1 MTSFP
6 PPPSNEKKKRKETK
20 KKEGEGGKEKKMKGN
35 EGRKPVSTSLAF
47 FESSNL
53 PIKMLLLRNY
63 FPIS

>member
-6 PPPSNEKKKRKETK
+6 PQEKKKRKETK
-20 KKEGEGGKEKKMKGN
+20 KSGGGGGDREKKMKGN
-35 EGRKPVSTSLAF
+35 DGRKPVSTSLAF
-47 FESSNL
+47 FQSSNL